1 VSGGTT
7 WVLVAL
13 GLGVIVVRRRSIAV
27 GLVTVQA
34 IVIALAAIATASTAD
49 ERAGA
54 LLLGARGIGLAGL
67 LLLVVSRTRE
77 PSPVRPAVTPLVR
90 AGFGVGLALAL
101 LWLVPTVGLASRAPE
116 RAAIALVAFGAVT
129 VATRRATLLQVVGI
143 VLIEN
148 GLALAAIEFPG
159 ASSLVIEVGITL
171 DLVLIVLVATVFHE
185 RIFREFGA
193 GDTAALGALRD

>member
-1 VSGGTT
+1 VSGGAT
-7 WVLVAL
+7 WLLVAL
-13 GLGVIVVRRRSIAV
+13 GLGVIVVRRRSVAV

-34 IVIALAAIATASTAD
+34 IVIALAAIASASTAD
-49 ERAGA
+49 E
-54 LLLGARGIGLAGL
+54 LLGAVVLAARGLGLAGL

-77 PSPVRPAVTPLVR
+77 PAPVRPAFPPLLR
-90 AGFGVGLALAL
+90 AGLGVSLALAL
-101 LWLVPTVGLASRAPE
+101 LWLVPTAGLSSRTSE
-116 RAAIALVAFGAVT
+116 RAAIALVAFGVVT

-143 VLIEN
+143 VLVEN

-193 GDTAALGALRD
+193 GDSAALGALRD

>member
-1 VSGGTT
+1 MSGGAT
-7 WVLVAL
+7 WLLVAL

-27 GLVTVQA
+27 TLVTAQA
-34 IVIALAAIATASTAD
+34 IVIALAAIDHASSAD
-49 ERAGA
+49 EVAGA
-54 LLLGARGIGLAGL
+54 AVLAFRALGLAAL

-77 PSPVRPAVTPLVR
+77 PAPVRPAVTPLAR
-90 AGFGVGLALAL
+90 AGLGVALAL
-101 LWLVPTVGLASRAPE
+101 TLVGLVPTVGLVSRSSE
-116 RAAIALVAFGAVT
+116 QAAIALIAFGAVA

-143 VLIEN
+143 VLVEN

-171 DLVLIVLVATVFHE
+171 DLVLIVVVATVFHE

-193 GDTAALGALRD
+193 GDTAALRALRD